1 VNGRTPDDAHESLES
16 ATLASLYRT
25 ELAAGGVYLEAAR
38 GIEREAESP
47 ALALRGIGRSHRVF
61 ADELRDVLRQRARPV
76 PLAVGSGGIWA
87 SPYERIASVAP
98 GNVETI
104 LEALQD
110 GERLSLGVALAAT
123 GELAEAMTAYVRYR
137 LAPALEANLELLAEL
152 RTLEAR
158 ARSGRPAPGE
168 VREELRASR
177 PVAAGADDG

>member
-1 VNGRTPDDAHESLES
+1 MNGRTPDDVHESLEA
-16 ATLASLYRT
+16 ATLASLYHT

-61 ADELRDVLRQRARPV
+61 ADELRDVLRQRVRPV
-76 PLAVGSGGIWA
+76 PLAVGSGGVWA
-87 SPYERIASVAP
+87 APYERIASVAP
-98 GNVETI
+98 GTVERV

-137 LAPALEANLELLAEL
+137 LAPALEGNLEPLAE
-152 RTLEAR
+152 RRALEAR
-158 ARSGRPAPGE
+158 ARSGRPDGGGR
-168 VREELRASR
+168 REGRRASR
-177 PVAAGADDG
+177 PAAAEADDG